1 MTNYEK
7 IQPGKKDD
15 KSNPVTL
22 LVDKNRISLIPG
34 GLTGTIVTAGS
45 YNLHFVPGTGDHSLY
60 SI

>member
-22 LVDKNRISLIPG
+22 PADNKNRISLIPG
-34 GLTGTIVTAGS
+34 GT
-45 YNLHFVPGTGDHSLY
+45 YRDWE
-60 SI
+60 

>member
-22 LVDKNRISLIPG
+22 LADKNRISLIPG
-34 GLTGTIVTAGS
+34 GLTGL
-45 YNLHFVPGTGDHSLY
+45 NSLLY
-60 SI
+60 DIIFILSMEQKT